1 MAEYISRQAV
11 LRCIKESRDGI
22 DWGQSEDGDAFL
34 HYSASLY
41 RTVASKECVPS
52 ADVVPV
58 VHGEWIKQGK
68 QMIINLENA
77 REQYAALGY
86 PHRNEYRL
94 QCSVCG
100 KITMVDGGIV
110 YEYCPHCGSD
120 MRRKEER

>member
-1 MAEYISRQAV
+1 MENTEYIR
-11 LRCIKESRDGI
+11 KRDAIDMCGGYTELAYAMAGI
-22 DWGQSEDGDAFL
+22 E
-34 HYSASLY
+34 
-41 RTVASKECVPS
+41 S
-52 ADVVPV
+52 ADVVLV
-58 VHGEWIKQGK
+58 MHGKWIKQGK

-110 YEYCPHCGSD
+110 YEYCPHCGAD
-120 MRRKEER
+120 MREKEKL